1 MKSSYTCYV
10 NTWCTN
16 NFELK
21 KYFEIKNKIETNVSK
36 CLLTQMCEFLKQ
48 TNQEE
53 DFIKMLK
60 KNLVNDDPTEEE
72 ICLVKLT
79 LEKFR
84 NLSDELA

>member
-1 MKSSYTCYV
+1 MEPHV
-10 NTWCTN
+10 
-16 NFELK
+16 
-21 KYFEIKNKIETNVSK
+21 IK

-60 KNLVNDDPTEEE
+60 NNLENEEPTEEE

-79 LEKFR
+79 LEQLR

>member
-1 MKSSYTCYV
+1 
-10 NTWCTN
+10 
-16 NFELK
+16 
-21 KYFEIKNKIETNVSK
+21 
-36 CLLTQMCEFLKQ
+36 MCEFLKQ

>member
-1 MKSSYTCYV
+1 M
-10 NTWCTN
+10 
-16 NFELK
+16 
-21 KYFEIKNKIETNVSK
+21 ETNVSK

-79 LEKFR
+79 LEKLR